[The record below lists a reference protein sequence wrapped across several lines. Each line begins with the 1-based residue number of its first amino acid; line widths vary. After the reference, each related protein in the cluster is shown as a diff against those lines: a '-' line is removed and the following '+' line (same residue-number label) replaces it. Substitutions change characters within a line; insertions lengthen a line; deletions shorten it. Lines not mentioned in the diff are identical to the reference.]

1 MFTVDPAVIN
11 TTTQLHNTQQFIV
24 DCVSTIFKST
34 TELNTSRVTVVLSGT
49 STRVVVDSLM
59 MNDNSKAAIMA
70 SVVNNLVTMTVNTP
84 SGPGVSNLGLDYVY
98 DEVAQY
104 SVSVNRTIGVV
115 IRPTVMVIASG
126 NVNVSSNASVLSKS
140 LVTQTG
146 AVIYAIAVG
155 NGTVENSNTLTGLA
169 SIASG
174 PIESHTFICS
184 RASDLVSIPRVLQE
198 PLRQGKLQGSSVE
211 LTSLASFFL
220 SNLLLTIF
228 KDPKSQ

>member
-24 DCVSTIFKST
+24 DIVSTIFKST
-34 TELNTSRVTVVLSGT
+34 TELNTSRVTVVISGT
-49 STRVVVDSLM
+49 STHVVVDSLM
-59 MNDNSKAAIMA
+59 MNDSSKAAIMA
-70 SVVNNLVTMTVNTP
+70 SVVNNLVTMTMNTP

-104 SVSVNRTIGVV
+104 SVSVNRTNGVV

-155 NGTVENSNTLTGLA
+155 NGTAENSNSLTGLA

-184 RASDLVSIPRVLQE
+184 RASDLVSIPRVLQDH
-198 PLRQGKLQGSSVE
+198 LQRGKHIK
-211 LTSLASFFL
+211 LA
-220 SNLLLTIF
+220 
-228 KDPKSQ
+228 Q